1 MKKSLYG
8 IIIMLLL
15 TQNLYSQKLECN
27 LKLINNN
34 VINISK
40 ANIVNRKNSSN
51 EILYFRIQHHIIRK
65 SNGTGGI
72 SQDNID
78 TAMEDLNKDFL
89 NSKIRFY
96 SCSSVNYI
104 NSDTYY
110 DFLVSD
116 ENTIRNTYNVSD
128 AINIYHFNSIKD
140 DDDSFCGYAYYPSS
154 NRNFVAMDNS
164 CLNNGST
171 FTHELGHFFGLPDTH
186 VDRPKPNQELEYV
199 NGSNCS
205 SIADKFC
212 DTPADPQLSTLNV
225 NSSCNYTDST
235 STDQNGDVYTPDTR
249 NFMSYSRKSCR
260 SRFSNEQQNK
270 IRDYANSNPRNNLQG
285 SKSNLENIN
294 ITNNYNKSADVIS
307 LKNII
312 ISNSNTVF
320 DYCESFKI
328 DGSFKISIGST
339 LKIN

>member
-1 MKKSLYG
+1 
-8 IIIMLLL
+8 MLLL

-27 LKLINNN
+27 LKLINNS
-34 VINISK
+34 VINIPK
-40 ANIVNRKNSSN
+40 ANIAYKNNSN
-51 EILYFRIQHHIIRK
+51 NETLYFRIQHHIIRK

-78 TAMEDLNKDFL
+78 MAMEDLNNGFF

-110 DFLVSD
+110 DFLESD
-116 ENTIRNTYNVSD
+116 ENTIINTYNVSD
-128 AINIYHFNSIKD
+128 AINIYHFNSIELD
-140 DDDSFCGYAYYPSS
+140 DGRSACGYAYYPSS

-171 FTHELGHFFGLPDTH
+171 FTHELGHFFGLPHTH
-186 VDRPKPNQELEYV
+186 IDKPKPDQELEYV

-205 SIADKFC
+205 RIADKFC
-212 DTPADPQLSTLNV
+212 DTPADPRLSSLNV

-235 STDQNGDVYTPDTR
+235 YTDQNGDVYMPDTR
-249 NFMSYSRKSCR
+249 NFMSYSRKNCR
-260 SRFSNEQQNK
+260 SRFSNEQQNQ
-270 IRDYANSNPRNNLQG
+270 IRYYANSNPRNNLQG
-285 SKSNLENIN
+285 SKSNIENIN
-294 ITNNYNKSADVIS
+294 ITNNYNRSADVIS

-312 ISNSNTVF
+312 ISNSNTIF

-328 DGSFKISIGST
+328 DGTFKISVGST